1 MVIVSES
8 RNIVWKDRL
17 EIIKSASFI
26 LSRES

>member
-8 RNIVWKDRL
+8 KNIVWEDFL

-26 LSRES
+26 LQREN